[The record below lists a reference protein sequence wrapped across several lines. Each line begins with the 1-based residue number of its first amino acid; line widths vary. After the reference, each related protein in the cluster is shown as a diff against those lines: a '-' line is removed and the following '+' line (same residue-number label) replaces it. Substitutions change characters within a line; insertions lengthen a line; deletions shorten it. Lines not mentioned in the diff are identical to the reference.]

1 MKKLR
6 GVVAPI
12 LTPFNDDLSIAT
24 DLFVAKAHELMEAGC
39 VGLAPFGTTGEA
51 LSVATPE
58 RLTALKALID
68 SGIDGSKIVPGTG
81 LCNLADT
88 VALSKA
94 CLDMG
99 CGGVMTLPPFY
110 YKEATQEGL
119 YDYFCALA
127 KQIAGSAIYLYHI
140 PQVSGVPI
148 WPDLARRLYNDVDEV
163 VGIKDS
169 SGVWENTEA
178 LLGIEGMIVY
188 PASEAALLKA
198 LPLGAT
204 GSITAT
210 ANVQAGAI
218 AELIA
223 TWDRDPAAAEAL
235 FPAIEAVRMAVQSRS
250 FISPQKRALS
260 LVGDARWATV
270 RPPLSPCSVEDGEAL
285 AREIGLM

>member
-1 MKKLR
+1 MMKLR

-24 DLFVAKAHELMEAGC
+24 DLFVAKANELMEAGC

-58 RLTALKALID
+58 RLAALKALID
-68 SGIDGSKIVPGTG
+68 SGIPGERIVPGTG
-81 LCNLADT
+81 LCNLSDT
-88 VALSKA
+88 SDLSKA
-94 CLDMG
+94 CLDLG

-127 KQIAGSAIYLYHI
+127 GQIAGSAIYLYHI
-140 PQVSGVPI
+140 PQVSVVPI
-148 WPDLARRLYNDVDEV
+148 WPDLARRLFEEVEEV

-169 SGVWENTEA
+169 SGVWDNTEA
-178 LLGIEGMIVY
+178 LLGIEGMIIY
-188 PASEAALLKA
+188 PASEATLMKA

-210 ANVQAGAI
+210 ANLQASAI
-218 AELIA
+218 AELIS

-235 FPAIEAVRMAVQSRS
+235 FGPIEKVRRAVQSRS
-250 FISPQKRALS
+250 FISPQKRVLALTE
-260 LVGDARWATV
+260 DPRWVNV
-270 RPPLSPCSVEDGEAL
+270 RPPLSPCPVEDGEAL
-285 AREIGLM
+285 AREIGRM